1 MKRIVSLTGEE
12 IKKLSNYSKDFHVA
26 LGIVLALLE
35 KQEPIKI
42 KKSDDVPEGYELV
55 GEVDIPDSMLKKE
68 MQLVPAK
75 RVTDEDLKQRDQFAK
90 EIIGIKGKTLFFE
103 KKDGGTWKY
112 NLLDEAS
119 DEIIIKLQEKQEA
132 QEKVLGLAIF
142 QNQGDKK
149 FPKIIQISI

>member
-1 MKRIVSLTGEE
+1 MKRIVSLSGEE
-12 IKKLSNYSKDFHVA
+12 IQKLSKYSKDFHVA

-35 KQEPIKI
+35 KQEPIQTNKTDI
-42 KKSDDVPEGYELV
+42 PEGYELV

-75 RVTDEDLKQRDQFAK
+75 VVTDEDLKQRDQFAK